1 MKRLNLRIALVIEPE
16 DGFRRSAVQF
26 LRSQGWIVHGM
37 RRAEHAFSVLAQIP
51 YNLIVIGSELP
62 GMTSVE
68 FVRVLSN
75 SKEWRKISVIALA
88 TPSARSVSAELESSG
103 AFLADKPTW
112 KSDFPR
118 FLSMFENPLDLEPVI
133 QVGAAEEALAGC

>member
-26 LRSQGWIVHGM
+26 LRSQGWIVHGV
-37 RRAEHAFSVLAQIP
+37 RRAEHAFPVLTQIP

-62 GMTSVE
+62 GMTAVE

-75 SKEWRKISVIALA
+75 SREWRKISVIAITTSSTRALDMDE
-88 TPSARSVSAELESSG
+88 PSGVFFAN
-103 AFLADKPTW
+103 KPTW
-112 KSDFPR
+112 KNDFPR
-118 FLSMFENPLDLEPVI
+118 FLSTFESPLHWEPIVE
-133 QVGAAEEALAGC
+133 VGATEAALAEC

>member
-26 LRSQGWIVHGM
+26 LRSQGWIVHGV
-37 RRAEHAFSVLAQIP
+37 RRAEHAFPVLTQIP

-62 GMTSVE
+62 GMTAVE

-75 SKEWRKISVIALA
+75 SREWRKISVIAITTSSTRALDM
-88 TPSARSVSAELESSG
+88 EFESSG
-103 AFLADKPTW
+103 VFFANKPTW
-112 KSDFPR
+112 KNDFPQ
-118 FLSMFENPLDLEPVI
+118 FLSTFESPLHWEPIVE
-133 QVGAAEEALAGC
+133 VGATEAALAEC